1 MKTLSEYIGQTFDLE
16 KIFEG
21 VFGSRAKYN
30 WDHATGGIRDYAVLT
45 INALLEEKPIK
56 FVGASKNEV
65 ILNDGK
71 GPGTKDIFD
80 VRSLKKL
87 LDEIENNTKPTTYDD
102 FNDCVKKKAD
112 TNLYKWQNVD
122 KTFIRGK
129 SNKGLDFEK
138 IYETDFEARF
148 KMDILAFLSSYGNND
163 VDWMHI
169 PNVIPARVGDQ
180 NNKRTL
186 YIGKHSFK
194 NNDEDNPQS
203 TEDLVDVL
211 KVNPSLGDGKTLSD
225 ITLAITDADGKPI
238 KDTVANVDGEV
249 YLSLKSGNTV
259 CFLSSGIRN
268 DEGIKKEYFEK
279 VDYDIIN
286 GSDEGELTN
295 YLTEESKLF
304 GNVANQIF
312 KTLGINDKLYAMSI
326 NNIVYNDKSGKFVDS
341 TRFMNLC
348 RMAYPNKD
356 VYIEGKYVCVDM
368 KSNSNDYDP
377 KWIQLLLREFIGCK
391 YVMVHQTNKGGL
403 EYFDLR
409 NEEMVNDL
417 IGNKI
422 DSVIIKYPA
431 EGQVKRFEVVVNV
444 NDNLKCT
451 FVMRDKQSGGAY
463 PTHFMCDYKLSGAFQ
478 KDRNMKIEKIK
489 NNAILNTQKELTEK

>member
-1 MKTLSEYIGQTFDLE
+1 MLQKYREYFNIDPDFFAQVNEAVIETQPN
-16 KIFEG
+16 IWQ
-21 VFGSRAKYN
+21 KYYP
-30 WDHATGGIRDYAVLT
+30 HATFVKLIKDTVSVLSRQQKLSIWVEGAYGTGKSYAVLT
-45 INALLEEKPIK
+45 
-56 FVGASKNEV
+56 
-65 ILNDGK
+65 
-71 GPGTKDIFD
+71 
-80 VRSLKKL
+80 LKKL

-312 KTLGINDKLYAMSI
+312 I
-326 NNIVYNDKSGKFVDS
+326 
-341 TRFMNLC
+341 
-348 RMAYPNKD
+348 
-356 VYIEGKYVCVDM
+356 
-368 KSNSNDYDP
+368 
-377 KWIQLLLREFIGCK
+377 
-391 YVMVHQTNKGGL
+391 
-403 EYFDLR
+403 
-409 NEEMVNDL
+409 
-417 IGNKI
+417 
-422 DSVIIKYPA
+422 
-431 EGQVKRFEVVVNV
+431 
-444 NDNLKCT
+444 
-451 FVMRDKQSGGAY
+451 
-463 PTHFMCDYKLSGAFQ
+463 
-478 KDRNMKIEKIK
+478 
-489 NNAILNTQKELTEK
+489 